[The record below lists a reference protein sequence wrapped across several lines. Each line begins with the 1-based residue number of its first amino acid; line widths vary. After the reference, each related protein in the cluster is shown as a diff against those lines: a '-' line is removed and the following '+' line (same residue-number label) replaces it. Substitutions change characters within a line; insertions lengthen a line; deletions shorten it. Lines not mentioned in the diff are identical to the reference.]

1 MPPSAPF
8 GQERTAKEH
17 LERAQWEREQAA
29 ELRAKKQPVGYEH
42 LVQAHEDT
50 ARAYEKRAREIGEEM
65 VSTARRGEAR
75 GKSRA
80 ELVGVARAAAAAVF
94 APLKKA
100 PSEAAVKKAR
110 SAAFRAIQHHD
121 RLAGTAD
128 HPVAAYAHGIAE
140 LAAEGTEEARQRWE
154 MQRES
159 ARKLRRG
166 GGRSHATIA
175 TRDYEYVVYPEA
187 SHRNAERAV
196 KVPMRRVGGTLKP
209 YDLTDAKRVAKE
221 MGAPAGIYSVSK
233 GRFVGYVHPSG
244 RYVPF
249 R

>member
-8 GQERTAKEH
+8 GKERTAKEH
-17 LERAQWEREQAA
+17 LERAEWEREQAA
-29 ELRAKKQPVGYEH
+29 QLRAQKQPVGYEH

-50 ARAYEKRAREIGEEM
+50 ARAYERRAKEIGEEM
-65 VSTARRGEAR
+65 VATARRGEAR

-80 ELVGVARAAAAAVF
+80 ELVNVARAAAAAIF
-94 APLKKA
+94 DPRKAA
-100 PSEAAVKKAR
+100 PSEAAIKKAK
-110 SAAFRAIQHHD
+110 SAAFRAIQRFD

-128 HPVAAYAHGIAE
+128 HPVAAYSHGIAE

-159 ARKLRRG
+159 ARKLR

-187 SHRNAERAV
+187 SHRHAERSV
-196 KVPMRRVGGTLKP
+196 KVPMRRVRGTLKP

-221 MGAPAGIYSVSK
+221 MGPPAGVYSVSK

-244 RYVPF
+244 RYVTF